1 MDQLRNSMQYI
12 ASGRA
17 SLATEVAGDGET
29 VVFLHANVCDR
40 RMWRAQFDRM
50 SATHKVVAYDRRG
63 FGETR
68 AEPEDFSALA
78 DLVAVL
84 EATAGGQ
91 PAILVGCSLGG
102 RIALDAAIR
111 HPSRV
116 GALVLIAPNVAGAPD
131 PVYAPDIEALMK
143 QSKQAEVSG
152 DLERLN
158 AMKARLWLDGPLASE
173 GRVAGPARDLLL
185 DMNGIALRSAP
196 FGSDVDIQPFYHRLD
211 EIAVPTLVV
220 WGELDFPYVQDRC
233 RHVVAA
239 VPGAQ
244 EHEMPDVAHLPSLE
258 RPADV
263 TTLVTEFVRRHA
275 GTGR

>member
-1 MDQLRNSMQYI
+1 MQYI

-17 SLATEVAGDGET
+17 SLATEVAGDGEA

-40 RMWRAQFDRM
+40 RMWRAQFDGM
-50 SATHKVVAYDRRG
+50 SATHRAVAYDRRG

-102 RIALDAAIR
+102 RIALDAAVR

-116 GALVLIAPNVAGAPD
+116 RALVLIAPNVAGAPD

-143 QSKQAEVSG
+143 QSKEAEASG

-173 GRVAGPARDLLL
+173 GRVSGPARDLLL
-185 DMNGIALRSAP
+185 AMNGIALRSAP
-196 FGSDVDIQPFYHRLD
+196 FGSDVDIEPFHHRLH

-220 WGELDFPYVQDRC
+220 WGKLDFPYVQERC

-244 EHEMPDVAHLPSLE
+244 GHEMPDAAHLPSLE

-263 TTLVTEFVRRHA
+263 TALVTEFVRRHA
-275 GTGR
+275 GAGR